1 MYGNATSCKLVIVLF
16 DRKLQRRGTVSTCVL
31 LAYRS
36 NHKRCKMNQNDKH
49 ANAYTKLMGVINYA
63 SNFMC

>member
-36 NHKRCKMNQNDKH
+36 NHKRCKMNKNDKQMRIQ
-49 ANAYTKLMGVINYA
+49 NWWG
-63 SNFMC
+63 